1 MRKTAAAVQPEK
13 QIGVYQNVLNMIE
26 FVVMRVLAALTAEFD
41 PPRRADCVLGIPCKA
56 VGSTRGKQVTTT
68 LIDVIRELMNMIL
81 ISFI

>member
-1 MRKTAAAVQPEK
+1 MQSRVYSGAAAAAAAVATVP
-13 QIGVYQNVLNMIE
+13 
-26 FVVMRVLAALTAEFD
+26 RWSLTAEFD